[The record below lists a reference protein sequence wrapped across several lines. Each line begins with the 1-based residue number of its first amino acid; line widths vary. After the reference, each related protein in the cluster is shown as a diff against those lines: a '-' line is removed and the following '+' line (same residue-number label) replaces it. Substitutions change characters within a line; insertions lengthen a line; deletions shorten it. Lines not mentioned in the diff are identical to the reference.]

1 MNNYHTHTSLC
12 HHAEGKV
19 LDYTREAQ
27 LQGIHILGM
36 SDHAPL
42 PDSKWPGV
50 RMTLAELDIYE
61 GQIQEARREVKD
73 ITILKGLECEWDP
86 SYRNFYT
93 EELLEARNFD
103 YLIGAEHW
111 FPFHGEWNELSD
123 IRTASHLKAYSDLL
137 IQTMESGVFDF
148 IAHPDA
154 FGSGYDKWDRNTHF
168 CSLDIL
174 TAAAELQI
182 PLEINGF
189 GFRKQDKLTSI
200 GPRNKYPLPEFWELA
215 AEFPI
220 KAICNSDAHRP
231 QDVGASIKQG
241 RQLAARFGIEVLEKL
256 PLKCP
261 AESGRTGAP
270 SF

>member
-12 HHAEGKV
+12 HHAEGKA
-19 LDYTREAQ
+19 LDYAREAQ

-36 SDHAPL
+36 SDHSPL

-50 RMTLAELDIYE
+50 RMTFAELAEYE
-61 GQIQEARREVKD
+61 QQIQEARREVKD
-73 ITILKGLECEWDP
+73 VTILKGLECEWDP
-86 SYRNFYT
+86 SYRNFYI

-123 IRTASHLKAYSDLL
+123 IRTASHLKAYADLL
-137 IQTMESGVFDF
+137 IQTMQSGVFDF

-154 FGSGYDKWDRNTHF
+154 FGSGYDKWDKNTHS

-174 TAAAELQI
+174 TAAAELHI

-215 AEFPI
+215 AEFSI
-220 KAICNSDAHRP
+220 QAICNSDAHRP
-231 QDVGASIKQG
+231 QDVGASIEQG
-241 RQLAARFGIEVLEKL
+241 RHLAARFGIEVLEEL

-261 AESGRTGAP
+261 TESGRTGAP
-270 SF
+270 SS